1 MRGGVGCAS
10 SPTTAGCWSLAALP
24 KTELPKHQAET
35 RWDAGAV
42 LKDTAHGTPLTF
54 GWDWCKEVQVAY
66 APGVSSFIAGADY
79 AHGGLSLQECLVPVL
94 ELAVAASAPTGQ
106 ATIKS
111 VTWKGLRCVVEVDSP
126 VGGLSVDVRTKPAL
140 ASSSL
145 VASVKPVDAGKASVA
160 VPDDDNM
167 GVAAVVV
174 VLGPDGQVIQ
184 KQPTTVGGN

>member
-1 MRGGVGCAS
+1 M
-10 SPTTAGCWSLAALP
+10 
-24 KTELPKHQAET
+24 
-35 RWDAGAV
+35 
-42 LKDTAHGTPLTF
+42 
-54 GWDWCKEVQVAY
+54 
-66 APGVSSFIAGADY
+66 
-79 AHGGLSLQECLVPVL
+79 PVL
-94 ELAVAASAPTGQ
+94 DLVVVASAASLQ

-111 VTWKGLRCVVEVDSP
+111 VTWKGLRCVVEVESSAS
-126 VGGLSVDVRTKPAL
+126 VLTVDVRTKPAL

-145 VASVKPVDAGKASVA
+145 VVSVKPVDAGKASVA